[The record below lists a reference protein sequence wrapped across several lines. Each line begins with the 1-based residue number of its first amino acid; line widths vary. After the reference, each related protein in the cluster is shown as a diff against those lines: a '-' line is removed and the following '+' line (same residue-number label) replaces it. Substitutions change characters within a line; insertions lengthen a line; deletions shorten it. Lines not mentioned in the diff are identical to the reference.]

1 MATVVAFAGEWDV
14 ASQKS
19 FRREVRRLDEE
30 SVLILDFSEVAYV
43 DSSCLAELIVM
54 ERKRSESG

>member
-54 ERKRSESG
+54 E